1 MVYTESELYLEGF
14 KVTSANVDQQL
25 FADLAL
31 KNLTQHDLIPQPRE
45 GLL

>member
-1 MVYTESELYLEGF
+1 MVTAHGGRRSF

-31 KNLTQHDLIPQPRE
+31 ENLNHHDLIPQPRE
-45 GLL
+45 GLF